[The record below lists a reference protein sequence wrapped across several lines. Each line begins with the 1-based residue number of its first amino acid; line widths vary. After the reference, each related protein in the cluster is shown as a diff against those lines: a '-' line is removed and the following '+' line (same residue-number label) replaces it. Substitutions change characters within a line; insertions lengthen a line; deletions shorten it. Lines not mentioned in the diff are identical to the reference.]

1 MKRGIIMGFHWG
13 TSSPEVKNT
22 ITHMQ
27 KEITNI
33 LDGDLAGFYL
43 HGSLA
48 MGGFNPD
55 TSDIDI
61 VVVTDKPIKL
71 KTKKRLAKFFL
82 MCSVNPFPIEI
93 SFLNKGQLIEWQHP
107 CEFDFHFSEFWR
119 NRYEKDLLN
128 GTSKWINEDVK
139 TDADLAAH
147 ITILNN
153 RGICIAGRPIHEV
166 FPLVPQSDY
175 ISSIVGDFHDCIE
188 NIEEDTVYCTIN
200 MIRVFWYLKEGVI
213 STKQEAGEWGVG
225 NLPEELRLTIRK
237 VNDCYSGKNDD
248 CTFTKEELVIVRDY
262 FSGHVQKLL
271 S

>member
-1 MKRGIIMGFHWG
+1 MNFKCD
-13 TSSPEVKNT
+13 TCATDVKNT
-22 ITHMQ
+22 ITHLQ

-33 LDGDLAGFYL
+33 LDGELIGFYL

-48 MGGFNPD
+48 MGGFNPN

-61 VVVTDKPIKL
+61 VVVTDQLIQV
-71 KTKKRLAKFFL
+71 KTKRRLAKL
-82 MCSVNPFPIEI
+82 LLLSSNNPYPIEI
-93 SFLNKGQLIEWQHP
+93 SFLYMGQLKEWQHP

-119 NRYEKDLLN
+119 NRYEEDLLN
-128 GTSKWINEDVK
+128 GTSKWINGDVK

-153 RGICIAGRPIHEV
+153 RGICTSGRPICEV
-166 FPLVPQSDY
+166 FPVVPQSDY
-175 ISSIVGDFHDCIE
+175 ISSIVGDFKDCIE
-188 NIEEDTVYCTIN
+188 NIEEDTVYCTLN
-200 MIRVFWYLKEGVI
+200 MIRVFWYLSEGVI
-213 STKQEAGEWGVG
+213 SSKQEAGNWGIS